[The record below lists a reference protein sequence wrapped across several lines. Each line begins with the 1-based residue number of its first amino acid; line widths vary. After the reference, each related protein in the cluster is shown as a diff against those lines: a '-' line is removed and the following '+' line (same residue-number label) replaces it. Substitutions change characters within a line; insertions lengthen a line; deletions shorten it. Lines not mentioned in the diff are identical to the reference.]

1 MAIVSYTLNEIKKM
15 IRRGEDKS
23 DWKKLRSAM
32 KDDSLIDYSDI
43 PPTTDEMIKN
53 ARRPGRTTKED
64 KEDKKESISLR
75 FDSK

>member
-23 DWKKLRSAM
+23 DWKKLRRAM

-53 ARRPGRTTKED
+53 VRRPGHQA
-64 KEDKKESISLR
+64 KEDKKESVSLR